1 MDDIQRYQKDKS
13 TVIAI
18 IKYVLFLAI
27 AVALIYLSSKVI
39 IIIVPFLIGFVFAK
53 ASRLLA
59 NPIVKLLD
67 HRREKNTKPSSDDT
81 GTDGASITTGDKADA
96 DAPASKKNVITRI
109 FLFLFPIKTRRKQS
123 RRTKVSVVI
132 YVLLL
137 IVTSALLV
145 SAATALVVQANRVLS
160 AFPKWLNQSDY
171 MSVVLTWIQQ
181 FSVEKGGFFSAEQIT
196 GITDYVM
203 NLRSGITDMLPGF
216 VSGVLRG
223 IIAFAGNIP
232 MILFYIIVIIMSGF
246 YFLTDSRLVFDF
258 LSRNIKSRTFRH
270 KSILLVDRLSS
281 TLFRVLGGYLLLLI
295 ITFFEAL
302 ISFMIAGV
310 PYAVILALITAVL
323 DFMPV
328 LGVSATMIPVMIYL
342 GLQGNFTG
350 VLILI
355 IGMAVITVI
364 RRFIEPPVL
373 GSAMH
378 MHPLATLFAMI
389 FGVAVWGAIG
399 FLMGPVVLLVVQEA
413 IKGFALDKK
422 LRVFAGNILN
432 KFSE

>member
-1 MDDIQRYQKDKS
+1 MDDTQRYQKDKS

-18 IKYVLFLAI
+18 IKYVLYLAI

-59 NPIVKLLD
+59 SPIMKLLD
-67 HRREKNTKPSSDDT
+67 HRRERNTKPSSDDT
-81 GTDGASITTGDKADA
+81 GAVDTSDKTGGKADL
-96 DAPASKKNVITRI
+96 DVPASRKSIFARI
-109 FLFLFPIKTRRKQS
+109 FLFLFPVKTRRKQS

-137 IVTSALLV
+137 IITLALLV
-145 SAATALVVQANRVLS
+145 IAAAALVVQANRVLS
-160 AFPKWLNQSDY
+160 SFPKWLNQSDY
-171 MSVVLTWIQQ
+171 MSVILTWIQQ
-181 FSVEKGGFFSAEQIT
+181 FSVGKGGFLSADQIA
-196 GITDYVM
+196 GITDYVT

-223 IIAFAGNIP
+223 IISFAGNIP

-373 GSAMH
+373 GNAMH

-422 LRVFAGNILN
+422 MRVFAGNILN

>member
-1 MDDIQRYQKDKS
+1 MDDLQRYQKDKS

-18 IKYVLFLAI
+18 IKYILYLAI
-27 AVALIYLSSKVI
+27 AAALVYFSSKVI
-39 IIIVPFLIGFVFAK
+39 VIIVPFLIGFVLAK
-53 ASRLLA
+53 ASRLLS
-59 NPIVKLLD
+59 NPIVRLGD
-67 HRREKNTKPSSDDT
+67 HMREKRAVKAPAVS
-81 GTDGASITTGDKADA
+81 GTDAASAKAGENTA
-96 DAPASKKNVITRI
+96 DGAPAPRKNIITQI
-109 FLFLFPIKTRRKQS
+109 FLFFFPIKTKRKQS

-132 YVLLL
+132 FVLLL
-137 IVTSALLV
+137 IITSALLV
-145 SAATALVVQANRVLS
+145 FAATALVIQANRVLA
-160 AFPKWLNQSDY
+160 AFPRWLKQSDY
-171 MSVVLTWIQQ
+171 VSVIVTWVRQ
-181 FSVEKGGFFSAEQIT
+181 FSVDNGGFLSADQIT
-196 GITDYVM
+196 SITDYVT
-203 NLRSGITDMLPGF
+203 NLRTTITNMLPGF
-216 VSGVLRG
+216 VTGVLKG
-223 IIAFAGNIP
+223 IISFVSNIP

-295 ITFFEAL
+295 ITFVEAL
-302 ISFMIAGV
+302 AAFIIAGV

-328 LGVSATMIPVMIYL
+328 LGVSATMVPVMIYL
-342 GLQGNFTG
+342 GVQGDFTG

-355 IGMAVITVI
+355 IGMAIITVI

-373 GSAMH
+373 GKSMH

-389 FGVAVWGAIG
+389 FGVAIWGAIG

-422 LRVFAGNILN
+422 LREFAGKVLN

>member
-1 MDDIQRYQKDKS
+1 MDDLQRYKKDKS

-18 IKYVLFLAI
+18 IKYILYLAI

-59 NPIVKLLD
+59 NPIVRIGD
-67 HRREKNTKPSSDDT
+67 RRREKRAKASAVLS
-81 GTDGASITTGDKADA
+81 GTDASLAGSGEKNGEQAS
-96 DAPASKKNVITRI
+96 APKKSVIVGI
-109 FLFLFPIKTRRKQS
+109 FLFLFPIKPKKQHS
-123 RRTKVSVVI
+123 RRTKISVVI

-137 IVTSALLV
+137 IITSALLV
-145 SAATALVVQANRVLS
+145 LSATALVVQANRVLA
-160 AFPKWLNQSDY
+160 AFPKWLKQSDY
-171 MSVVLTWIQQ
+171 MAVIVAWIQQ
-181 FSVEKGGFFSAEQIT
+181 FSVEKGGFLSAEQIT
-196 GITDYVM
+196 GVIDYVT
-203 NLRSGITDMLPGF
+203 NLRTSISNMLPGF
-216 VSGVLRG
+216 VSGVLKG
-223 IIAFAGNIP
+223 IISFVSNIP

-328 LGVSATMIPVMIYL
+328 LGVSATMVPVMIYL
-342 GLQGNFTG
+342 GIQGDFTG

-355 IGMAVITVI
+355 IGMAIITVI
-364 RRFIEPPVL
+364 RRFIEPPIL
-373 GSAMH
+373 GKSMH